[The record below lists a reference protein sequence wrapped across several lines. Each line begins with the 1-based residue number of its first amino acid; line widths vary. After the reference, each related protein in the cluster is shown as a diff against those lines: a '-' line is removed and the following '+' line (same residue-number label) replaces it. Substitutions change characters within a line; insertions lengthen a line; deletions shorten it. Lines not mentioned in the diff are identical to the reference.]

1 MDPATVWLGL
11 DCGVRVLRSA
21 GCEANPGTPL
31 GAVYSIIE
39 PPRKAISIR
48 QPKRMKP
55 IMYAYILYIYIQYCR
70 HRHYSNILYSILN
83 EILIW
88 IITVYFR

>member
-55 IMYAYILYIYIQYCR
+55 IICMLIFYIFIYSTVDIDTTVIYC
-70 HRHYSNILYSILN
+70 
-83 EILIW
+83 
-88 IITVYFR
+88 TVY

>member
-55 IMYAYILYIYIQYCR
+55 IMYAYWIFGQIKHPSLGANSSVTPIALTY
-70 HRHYSNILYSILN
+70 
-83 EILIW
+83 LIA
-88 IITVYFR
+88 